1 MPCLVLRD
9 FAFDEEA
16 RMKREDDVQLIYRIL
31 SGDAAAFRVLVEKHQ
46 KGVHALVWRKIGD
59 FHYAEE
65 ITQDTF
71 LRAYKKLPTLKD
83 PNQFTGWLYVIANR
97 LCIDWL
103 RKQKFT
109 VQSLEDTPVEEIDR
123 AAYAHHI
130 SEQRQT
136 ETAENQREIVKQL
149 LAKLPESERTVVT
162 LYYLGEMTTREIGKF
177 LGVSV
182 DTIKTR
188 LRRGRKRLQE
198 QQVEPFVS
206 ETLGTIQ
213 FPAHITDRIM
223 QQVADM
229 GPIQPPVGKPV
240 LPWIVFGT
248 VVVVVM
254 SMLGVSNQY
263 LARFQKPYSF
273 EAESEPTIEIID
285 AFIVLDIPAKP
296 SVRNQGGRVDAPQ
309 ESRGVGTEVSDTTS
323 ASLTS
328 GDTVTFARTAEL
340 KIEQTLTQADGLASN
355 RVLTVFEDSHGTVWF
370 GTTDGL
376 TRYDGKNFQ
385 TFTTEDGLATNTI
398 GLIFEDQRGMLWF
411 ADGVLSSFLE
421 RGKPI
426 DVSWMET
433 PLSELDIALHNETP
447 EGMARRIPLK
457 GVSRYD
463 GEKFRVFTTADGL
476 AGDSVKDIF
485 EDETGTLWFATSF
498 GVSRYDGETFN
509 TITVNGPIGMEVLPD
524 WWSRITAIAQDTAGN
539 FWFGSTAG
547 VTYYNVQTTRFRY
560 FAIDGDFTPFQE
572 MGKTS
577 TANITDLQFDANDNL
592 WMSQSGGGKENSGI
606 RRFNGKE
613 LAIFPQSEQLP
624 MNSVDNI
631 MQDRNGNLWFTGV
644 NNAMN
649 PPPVRHETE
658 DSVSMVFPEAESS
671 ISVYNGKTFQNFNTA
686 DGLPSNRVWS
696 VFEDSRGKLWFATDK
711 GVGVGV
717 YTPAPAHKEN

>member
-1 MPCLVLRD
+1 MPYLVLRD

-16 RMKREDDVQLIYRIL
+16 PMKREDDVQLIYRIL

-71 LRAYKKLPTLKD
+71 LRAYKKLSTLKD

-109 VQSLEDTPVEEIDR
+109 MQSLEDTSVEEIDR

-162 LYYLGEMTTREIGKF
+162 LYYLGEMTTKEIGKF

-188 LRRGRKRLQE
+188 LRRGRKRLQA
-198 QQVEPFVS
+198 QQVEPLVS

-229 GPIQPPVGKPV
+229 GPIQSPVGKPL

-285 AFIVLDIPAKP
+285 AFIVLDIAAKP
-296 SVRNQGGRVDAPQ
+296 SVRNQGGRADTPQ
-309 ESRGVGTEVSDTTS
+309 ESRDVGTQVSDTTS
-323 ASLTS
+323 ASPTS

-340 KIEQTLTQADGLASN
+340 KIEQTLTQADGLASDT
-355 RVLTVFEDSHGTVWF
+355 VLTVFEDSHGTVWF

-385 TFTTEDGLATNTI
+385 TFTTEDGLAQNTI
-398 GLIFEDQRGMLWF
+398 GLIFEDQQGMLWF

-426 DVSWMET
+426 DVTWMET
-433 PLSELDIALHNETP
+433 PLSELDIAQHNEMP
-447 EGMARRIPLK
+447 EGMTRRIPLK

-463 GEKFRVFTTADGL
+463 GETFRVFTTADGL
-476 AGDSVKDIF
+476 ARDTVKDIF
-485 EDETGTLWFATSF
+485 EDEAGTLWFATSS
-498 GVSRYDGETFN
+498 GVSHYDGKTFN
-509 TITVNGPIGMEVLPD
+509 TIIANGPIGMEVLPD
-524 WWSRITAIAQDTAGN
+524 WWGQITAIAQDTAGN

-547 VTYYNVQTTRFRY
+547 ITHYNVQTTDFRY
-560 FAIDGDFTPFQE
+560 FAVDSDFAPFQE
-572 MGKTS
+572 MGQARS
-577 TANITDLQFDANDNL
+577 THITDLQFDANDNL
-592 WMSQSGGGKENSGI
+592 WMSRSGGGEENSGI
-606 RRFNGKE
+606 CRFNGKKLE
-613 LAIFPQSEQLP
+613 IFPQSEQLP

-644 NNAMN
+644 KNAEN
-649 PPPVRHETE
+649 QPPMRHETE
-658 DSVSMVFPEAESS
+658 DSVSLVFPEAESS
-671 ISVYNGKTFQNFNTA
+671 VSVYNGKIFQNFNTA

-717 YTPAPAHKEN
+717 YTPAPAHKEH